1 MYHELLMQLS
11 QVLEPLSN
19 QHELNLDPEL
29 VYRWKTIIGV
39 YYKPIQEKSVPF
51 NCKGFIKNPEI
62 TNGSIN
68 IDST

>member
-1 MYHELLMQLS
+1 MQLS

-19 QHELNLDPEL
+19 QQEQNLDPEL

-39 YYKPIQEKSVPF
+39 YYKPIQEKFVPF
-51 NCKGFIKNPEI
+51 NCKCFIKVPEI

-68 IDST
+68 IDSTQNA